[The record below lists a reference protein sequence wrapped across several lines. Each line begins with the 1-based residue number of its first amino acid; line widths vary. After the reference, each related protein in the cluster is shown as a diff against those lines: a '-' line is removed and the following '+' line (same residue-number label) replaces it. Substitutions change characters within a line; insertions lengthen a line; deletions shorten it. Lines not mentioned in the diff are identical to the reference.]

1 MKMELTREVF
11 DKINELDYIFNDVE
25 TLSRVLKLYDNVN
38 DETEYNDKIILIHLL
53 CEKILLLKDR
63 LDCFT
68 SSLIQKS

>member
-1 MKMELTREVF
+1 MELTREVF